1 MLETWVRC
9 LGWEDLL
16 EEGMAI
22 PMDWEAW
29 WATVHE
35 IAESDTTEQLSTH
48 TNLVS
53 PHFLEMW
60 IFWWPGSLNLA
71 LRRASAT
78 RSLFCSLVQID
89 TMIWPTWTLVAVP
102 WGLPKA
108 LRLPVWNLDWG
119 QHASMKVLERAVSR
133 VPLSNPHGQQAAYT
147 VCRHCTL
154 DPDGEKRTVG
164 LTGCKSMAYLKKLL
178 FKKGYFLT
186 EKTWNDSQLFSV
198 KLGWY

>member
-78 RSLFCSLVQID
+78 RSVLQLGADRHYDLANVDPGRCALGPSKGTAPTGLEPRLRTARQHEGPGKGCLQGPFEQ
-89 TMIWPTWTLVAVP
+89 PTWT
-102 WGLPKA
+102 
-108 LRLPVWNLDWG
+108 
-119 QHASMKVLERAVSR
+119 
-133 VPLSNPHGQQAAYT
+133 
-147 VCRHCTL
+147 
-154 DPDGEKRTVG
+154 
-164 LTGCKSMAYLKKLL
+164 TGCIYCLQALHTRPWWGKAHSRFNWLQIYGL
-178 FKKGYFLT
+178 FKKII
-186 EKTWNDSQLFSV
+186 V
-198 KLGWY
+198 